1 MGMGMASYSLALN
14 TYFVKNRGKATGISF
29 TITGLGPIFMP
40 QLITFLMFFYGVRGT
55 MLIMGAISSHTMIAA
70 LLLQPVKWHMI
81 EEEEEK
87 QVNESDTKEKEHEI
101 PLLKSG
107 KKRGYKR

>member
-1 MGMGMASYSLALN
+1 MASYSLALN

-40 QLITFLMFFYGVRGT
+40 QLITFLMYSYGVRGT

-70 LLLQPVKWHMI
+70 LLLQPVKWHMK
-81 EEEEEK
+81 EEEEEEEQTQVNGTDLEEKRKDHEVPLLNSGK
-87 QVNESDTKEKEHEI
+87 QV
-101 PLLKSG
+101 
-107 KKRGYKR
+107 